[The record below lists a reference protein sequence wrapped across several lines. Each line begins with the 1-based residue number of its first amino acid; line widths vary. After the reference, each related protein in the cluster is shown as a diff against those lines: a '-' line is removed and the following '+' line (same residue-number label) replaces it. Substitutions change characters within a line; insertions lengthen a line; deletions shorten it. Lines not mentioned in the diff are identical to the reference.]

1 MKKRNFS
8 VIKHDEVNNDLQQIV
23 DYYNDKK
30 AKLGNEFYAVALKQ
44 MKRLNNDFFL
54 YEVKYQNVRCVSV
67 GGFPYQI
74 HYTVNENEKT
84 VLVNA
89 IIGMSQD
96 PDTNWGER

>member
-30 AKLGNEFYAVALKQ
+30 AKLGNEFYSVALKQ
-44 MKRLNNDFFL
+44 MKRLSNDFL
-54 YEVKYQNVRCVSV
+54 MYEIKYQNVRCVSV

-74 HYTVNENEKT
+74 HYTINEENKT
-84 VLVNA
+84 ILINA
-89 IIGMSQD
+89 IISMSQD
-96 PDTNWGER
+96 PDTNWGKR